1 MNKIFIDAKDKYVAA
16 RLVYAKAT
24 DHKLYV
30 DPEFKTLA
38 GLEEVTD
45 AFIAGVLVVAVGTA
59 FVRPAQIDG
68 NEVDVN
74 GTTYTV
80 GE

>member
-16 RLVYAKAT
+16 RVVYAKAA
-24 DHKLYV
+24 DHKLYI
-30 DPEFKTLA
+30 DPEFETLA

-68 NEVDVN
+68 DEVDVN